1 LVLDLLGPS
10 LEDLFNFCSRKFS
23 LKTVLMLADQLVCS
37 LQWGCLGQYEFLAV
51 FSFQL
56 FTSISILLG
65 LVLLC
70 IYGGL
75 GSSKY
80 LALFSGLHQGWQVR
94 LCICYVKD
102 WWINLRV
109 SEMVTVVGLK
119 CIYIADQQGWVCSL
133 KKFPPQR
140 YQAW

>member
-51 FSFQL
+51 CSFQL
-56 FTSISILLG
+56 FTSIFILLG

-75 GSSKY
+75 GSSKVFGTFQWFASRVTSPFVY
-80 LALFSGLHQGWQVR
+80 YF
-94 LCICYVKD
+94 KD